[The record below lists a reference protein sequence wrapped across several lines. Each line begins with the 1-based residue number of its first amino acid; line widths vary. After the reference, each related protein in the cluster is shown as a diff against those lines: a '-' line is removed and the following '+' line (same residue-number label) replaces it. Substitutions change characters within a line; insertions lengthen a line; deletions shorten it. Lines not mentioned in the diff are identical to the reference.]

1 MRPVQETG
9 RAPLTAP
16 ETSAGT
22 PTPVGGRGP
31 GRRPPFHRRPGGVSP
46 AAFFGVAAVVVAI
59 DQVAKSLAI
68 AHLPIADSRPVVD
81 GLFQLTLTFNSGA
94 AFSFGTTATPVFA
107 SLALVVVFV
116 IIAVSTLVRST
127 LWTWALALLLGG
139 AAGNLTDRLL
149 RPPGPFRGHVVDF
162 LQLPHWPIFNVADMC
177 VVSAA
182 LLIMLATF
190 TGRTLDG
197 RRLR

>member
-1 MRPVQETG
+1 
-9 RAPLTAP
+9 L
-16 ETSAGT
+16 
-22 PTPVGGRGP
+22 
-31 GRRPPFHRRPGGVSP
+31 
-46 AAFFGVAAVVVAI
+46 FFGIAALVVAV
-59 DQVAKSLAI
+59 DQVTKSLAV
-68 AHLPIADSRPVVD
+68 ANLPVADSRPMVD
-81 GLFQLTLTFNSGA
+81 GLLQLTLTFNSGA

-107 SLALVVVFV
+107 SLALVVTVV
-116 IIAVSTLVRST
+116 LVAVSTLVRSRVWT
-127 LWTWALALLLGG
+127 LALALLLGG
-139 AAGNLTDRLL
+139 ASGNLTDRLF

-162 LQLPHWPIFNVADMC
+162 LQLPHWPIFNVADTC

>member
-1 MRPVQETG
+1 
-9 RAPLTAP
+9 LL
-16 ETSAGT
+16 
-22 PTPVGGRGP
+22 
-31 GRRPPFHRRPGGVSP
+31 
-46 AAFFGVAAVVVAI
+46 FFGIAILVVVV
-59 DQVAKSLAI
+59 DQAAKSLAV

-81 GLFQLTLTFNSGA
+81 GLLRLTLTFNSGA

-107 SLALVVVFV
+107 SLALAVVFV
-116 IIAVSTLVRST
+116 IVAVSTLVRST

-162 LQLPHWPIFNVADMC
+162 LQLPHWPIFNVADSC
-177 VVSAA
+177 VVCAA
-182 LLIMLATF
+182 LLILLATF
-190 TGRTLDG
+190 TGRALDG

>member
-1 MRPVQETG
+1 VRAVQATG
-9 RAPLTAP
+9 RAPLTAS
-16 ETSAGT
+16 ETSAAP
-22 PTPVGGRGP
+22 PTAG
-31 GRRPPFHRRPGGVSP
+31 GRRPPFHRRPGGTSP
-46 AAFFGVAAVVVAI
+46 ATFFGVAAAIVAV

-68 AHLPIADSRPVVD
+68 AHLSIADSRPLVD
-81 GLFQLTLTFNSGA
+81 GLLQLNLTYNSGA

-107 SLALVVVFV
+107 VLALAVVVV
-116 IIAVSTLVRST
+116 IVAVSTLVRSR

-139 AAGNLTDRLL
+139 AAGNLTDRLA

-182 LLIMLATF
+182 LLIMLATL
-190 TGRTLDG
+190 TGRVLDG